1 MYDLS
6 ILLPVSKKLAD
17 DYQVDLSNSVDMC
30 DSNQKLAEDM
40 AKDKL
45 AHCWRLL
52 AGLLALQPTLS
63 TDHAWFQTPMAQ
75 GRATRC
81 SFSRSCTSSF
91 EV

>member
-1 MYDLS
+1 MYDVS

-17 DYQVDLSNSVDMC
+17 DYQVDLSNSADMC
-30 DSNQKLAEDM
+30 DSNQKLVEGM

-63 TDHAWFQTPMAQ
+63 ADHAWFDTPMAQ
-75 GRATRC
+75 G
-81 SFSRSCTSSF
+81 
-91 EV
+91 